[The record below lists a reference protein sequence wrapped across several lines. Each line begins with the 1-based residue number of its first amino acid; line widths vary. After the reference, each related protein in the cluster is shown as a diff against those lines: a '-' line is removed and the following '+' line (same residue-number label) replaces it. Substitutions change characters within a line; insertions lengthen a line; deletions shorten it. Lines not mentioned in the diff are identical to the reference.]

1 MSITSKNTNFAFAI
15 PQQYNRLTHS
25 RMTRIHLD
33 TIDSTNN
40 HAKRLLASGDTLPGI
55 SFIDTDD
62 QTAGRGQQGN
72 SWETQPGM
80 NLTFTI
86 VCHPTV
92 VRPSRQFIL
101 SQCIALAIRNVL
113 TRYTDGIS
121 IKWPND
127 IYWRDKKISGTLIE
141 CDLMGRSISNCIIGT
156 GININQMQFFSDAP
170 NPVSLRQI
178 TGVEYDRESLL
189 AEFVDEFARLYE
201 FIENDN
207 VVEIVTPYMASL
219 YRRDGFYPYQDKG
232 GRFNARIADIEPT
245 GHLVLHKDT
254 GEDVRYE
261 FKEVKFVI

>member
-1 MSITSKNTNFAFAI
+1 MI
-15 PQQYNRLTHS
+15 
-25 RMTRIHLD
+25 RIHLD

-40 HAKRLLASGDTLPGI
+40 HAKRLLAEGNPLPGMTL
-55 SFIDTDD
+55 IDSDD

-72 SWETQPGM
+72 SWETQPQC
-80 NLTFTI
+80 NLTFTL
-86 VCHPTV
+86 VCHPV
-92 VRPSRQFIL
+92 MVRPSRQFVL

-156 GININQMQFFSDAP
+156 GININQTLFVSDAP

-178 TGVEYDRESLL
+178 TGVEYDREALL
-189 AEFVDEFARLYE
+189 MEFTDEFVRLYE
-201 FIENDN
+201 FIENGSVD
-207 VVEIVTPYMASL
+207 EIVQPYMASL
-219 YRRDGFYPYQDKG
+219 YRRDGFYPYQDKD

-261 FKEVKFVI
+261 FKEVKFILN